1 MYSPDITE
9 ILLKVALNTTNQT
22 KPKPSLHQLVHSLS
36 PYYTSYSYHVPNKG
50 VPNPNSVGA
59 GATGGTNAGTAGGL
73 LYHKKTNTLFKT
85 ITGTAG
91 GLLYYKKN

>member
-1 MYSPDITE
+1 
-9 ILLKVALNTTNQT
+9 
-22 KPKPSLHQLVHSLS
+22 
-36 PYYTSYSYHVPNKG
+36 VPNKG

-59 GATGGTNAGTAGGL
+59 GATGGTNAGTAGCL

-91 GLLYYKKN
+91 GLLYHKKN